1 MKKGMKIQME
11 IENLK
16 KALKMLTSSREFYK
30 LVPEVRTN
38 IVMAKEKAKTVNDVA
53 GIPGR
58 VTVHKKDV
66 FACRE
71 PEYGASSHLARLILE
86 VRKYDPTHR
95 SAINIKY
102 DRRIIEICEKMNLK
116 VSYYDRRKEPRE
128 IKVKENAT
136 IPWGVE
142 VAIKRIGRV
151 PDVIYHKGDWGKEPM
166 IVLLAAD
173 AVEAAKIAI
182 KIGEEYK
189 KIGEVDI

>member
-1 MKKGMKIQME
+1 ME

>member
-1 MKKGMKIQME
+1 ME

-16 KALKMLTSSREFYK
+16 KALEILTSSREFYK

-38 IVMAKEKAKTVNDVA
+38 IVMAKEKARTVNDVA

-58 VTVHKKDV
+58 ITVHKRDV

-71 PEYGASSHLARLILE
+71 PEYGVSSHLARLILE
-86 VRKYDPTHR
+86 IQKHDPTRR

-102 DRRIIEICEKMNLK
+102 DSKIIEICEKMNLR
-116 VSYYDRRKEPRE
+116 VSYYDRRKEPKE
-128 IKVKENAT
+128 IKDIENAT

-142 VAIKRIGRV
+142 AAIKRIGGV

-182 KIGEEYK
+182 KIGREYK
-189 KIGEVDI
+189 RLER